1 MTDSALQHALR
12 LVALGQP
19 LSRDEAAAAFR
30 VLMQGG
36 ATPVQSAALLFG
48 LRARGERAEELA
60 GAADALRAE
69 MVQVDAAAPDRL
81 VDTCGT
87 GGGAVTTINVS
98 TAAAFLVAAA
108 GVPVAKHGNRSFTSK
123 SGSADVLEA
132 LGIDINLDPGR
143 SAEVL
148 RETGLVF
155 LFAPNYHPAMRNVA
169 AARRELAVPT
179 VMNLLGPLVNPAG
192 ARRQVVGVADRDR
205 GLLVAEALALLGTLR
220 AMVVHADAGMDEI
233 SPLGATTVWEVH
245 GGSVR
250 QWKLDPAE
258 LGWEASG
265 LDGLAGGTPEE
276 NAARIEDLFGGGGTV
291 EERNAILL
299 NAAAAI
305 AVSNDE
311 GDLQSAAQRARAALE
326 EGSAARVL
334 DDLRRAAPRAG

>member
-19 LSRDEAAAAFR
+19 LSRAEAGAAFR
-30 VLMQGG
+30 VLMQGN

-69 MVQVDAAAPDRL
+69 MVRVEAEQRDRL

-98 TAAAFLVAAA
+98 TAAAFVVAGA
-108 GVPVAKHGNRSFTSK
+108 GIPVAKHGNRSFTSR

-132 LGIDINLDPGR
+132 LGIDINLEPGR
-143 SAEVL
+143 AAEVL
-148 RETGLVF
+148 NDVGLVF
-155 LFAPNYHPAMRNVA
+155 LFAPNFHPAMRHVA

-205 GLLVAEALALLGTLR
+205 GPLVSEALALLGALR

-233 SPLGATTVWEVH
+233 SPVGATTVWEVQ

-250 QWKLDPAE
+250 EWRLDPAE
-258 LGWEASG
+258 LDWNVTG
-265 LDGLAGGTPEE
+265 LDGLAGGAPED
-276 NAARIEDLFGGGGTV
+276 NAARIEDLFAGGGTV

-305 AVSNDE
+305 AVSDDS
-311 GDLQSAAQRARAALE
+311 GDLTSAARRARSALE
-326 EGSAARVL
+326 QGDAARVL
-334 DDLRRAAPRAG
+334 GELRRAAPKAG